1 MKFKFLTGDIN
12 WVTYGGKF
20 VSKKLNN
27 TEFDYWLV
35 IEVLNWKEREA
46 PATYNVS
53 LKAVSPSEA
62 GKKNIE
68 AACECYGVEEDMEK
82 LNPLVIVES
91 LDAYGVAAQLWN
103 NSGNNLKTLLKAT
116 HKEANLCSV
125 LFGFYMDRPENRI
138 GSTGWDFIKG
148 DTLAGLNK

>member
-1 MKFKFLTGDIN
+1 MKFKFLAGDIN
-12 WVTYGGKF
+12 WKTYGGKF

-27 TEFDYWLV
+27 SQFDYWLV

-68 AACECYGVEEDMEK
+68 AACECYGVEEDIEK
-82 LNPLVIVES
+82 LNPLVIVEALAS
-91 LDAYGVAAQLWN
+91 YGVAALLWN
-103 NSGNNLKTLLKAT
+103 KDGNNLKVLLKEA
-116 HKEANLCSV
+116 HKEADLSSM
-125 LFGFYMDRPENRI
+125 LFGFYMDRPKNKI

-148 DTLAGLNK
+148 DLLAGLK